1 MTLVN
6 SGNGGGGYLAANLSY
21 WCISMKR
28 EKSDT
33 FKCKTKLSKEGILK
47 LQGVFSSLSIP
58 TIDQFT

>member
-1 MTLVN
+1 M
-6 SGNGGGGYLAANLSY
+6 GGGGYLAANLSY